1 MKRSV
6 KAFREQKGGRV
17 VMVTAYDYPTA
28 RLAEKAGVDAILVG
42 DSLGNVVLGYED
54 TRPVKLEE
62 ILHHAAAARRG
73 AKKTF
78 LVADIPYL
86 EDATLER
93 ALEASRRLLKEAGA
107 DAVKLEGPKVEIIQ
121 GLVAAGVPVMGHLGL
136 TPQTASQLGGYR
148 VQGRDL
154 ESAKRLLED
163 AVRLEDAGVFALVLE
178 MVPAPLARAISERVK
193 VPTIGI
199 GAGGGTDGQV
209 LVFHDL
215 IGVPGDFAPR
225 FVKRYLEG
233 GELIRAAL
241 AAYAEDVRAGRF
253 PASEHAYDLDPEVI
267 EALGLG

>member
-6 KAFREQKGGRV
+6 KAFREKKGGRIA
-17 VMVTAYDYPTA
+17 MVTAYDYPTA
-28 RLAEKAGVDAILVG
+28 RLAEEAGVDAILVG

-54 TRPVKLEE
+54 TRPVKLED
-62 ILHHAAAARRG
+62 IVHHAAAARRG
-73 AKKTF
+73 AKRTF
-78 LVADIPYL
+78 LVADLPYL

-93 ALEASRRLLKEAGA
+93 AIEASRRLLKEAGA
-107 DAVKLEGPKVEIIQ
+107 DAVKLEGAKVEVVR
-121 GLVAAGVPVMGHLGL
+121 GLVEAGVPVMGHLGL

-154 ESAKRLLED
+154 EGAKRLLAD
-163 AVRLEDAGVFALVLE
+163 ALRLEAAGVFALVLE
-178 MVPAPLARAISERVK
+178 MVPAPLARAITERVK
-193 VPTIGI
+193 IPTIGI
-199 GAGGGTDGQV
+199 GAGPDTDGQI

-215 IGVPGDFAPR
+215 IGVPGEFRPR

-241 AAYAEDVRAGRF
+241 SAYAEDVRAGRF
-253 PASEHAYDLDPEVI
+253 PTPEHAFELDPRVI